1 MIGPVEGTAWLRAD
15 GDPVVLSTRL
25 RLARNLAGAPFP
37 PRCGPGYLERVRE
50 TVRRAVIAEPALP
63 GLTWTPVEELTG
75 LDLHLLLERHLV
87 SPAFL
92 SGAAPRGLA
101 FSEDGVASLMVNE
114 EDHLR
119 LQVLLPGLRFEDAW
133 ERASRLDDALQERL
147 DFAYD
152 AEFGFLTSC
161 PTNVGTGLRASAM
174 LHLPAL
180 VRGGGME
187 KVVAQITRLGLAVRG
202 LYGEGTGSAGN
213 LFQIS
218 NQYTTGASEEEL
230 LDKVRGIATQIVDYE
245 KGARE
250 SYRDRLPDELYD
262 SVWRALGTLR
272 HCWTIDTAE
281 ALEKLSLVRLGV
293 DLGIL
298 PSIPVTTLNCLL
310 VRTRPAT
317 LQAEAQEELDPAGR
331 DRARARVLRETMA
344 RVLAQA

>member
-1 MIGPVEGTAWLRAD
+1 MIGPVEGMAWLRSD
-15 GDPVVLSTRL
+15 GAPVVLSTRL
-25 RLARNLAGAPFP
+25 RLARNLASAPFP
-37 PRCGPGYLERVRE
+37 PRCNTAGLQKVRE
-50 TVRRAVIAEPALP
+50 TVRRALGDNPAVR
-63 GLTWTPVEELTG
+63 GLTWAPVEKLSR

-92 SGAAPRGLA
+92 SGGVPRGIA
-101 FSEDGVASLMVNE
+101 FSPDGSASLMVNE

-119 LQVLLPGLRFEDAW
+119 LQVLLPGLRFEEAW
-133 ERASRLDDALQERL
+133 ERANRMDDALQHQLEI
-147 DFAYD
+147 AYD
-152 AEFGFLTSC
+152 HEFGFLTSC

-180 VRGGGME
+180 VRGGYME
-187 KVVAQITRLGLAVRG
+187 NVVSQITRLGLAVRG

-218 NQYTTGASEEEL
+218 NQYTTGASEEDL
-230 LDKVRGIATQIVDYE
+230 LAKVRGIATQIVEYE

-250 SYRDRLPDELYD
+250 SYRERLPDELYD

-272 HCWTIDTAE
+272 HCWTIDTSE

-298 PSIPVTTLNCLL
+298 PPLPVNTLNCLL

-317 LQAEAQEELDPAGR
+317 LQAGADEALDAAGR

-344 RVLAQA
+344 RVLRG